1 MKDHIHFGK
10 QFQIYLL
17 SNYFNMFQRY
27 KPSHKLIIFS
37 NKVIGIRG
45 GSIFCCFR
53 SHPPQIYILD
63 ETQIL
68 KE

>member
-27 KPSHKLIIFS
+27 QPSHKLIIFS

-45 GSIFCCFR
+45 GSIFVVFVAIPHKFT
-53 SHPPQIYILD
+53 SSTKH
-63 ETQIL
+63 
-68 KE
+68 KF